1 MNIGS
6 EENYLPNFENSKD
19 GFRFIARDKKG
30 LLKI

>member
-6 EENYLPNFENSKD
+6 EENYLPNFENSKE